1 MEFVVDPKSP
11 LPIYA
16 QLIEQIT
23 LAIAR
28 GTLKT
33 GMQLPTVRQLAV
45 DLRISPNT
53 VAQAYRDLESAGY
66 IATRQGRGT
75 FVNERPPPAA
85 PGERQARLEA
95 LFHKALGEA
104 AALGLNPDE
113 FLSHLI
119 QYIRAHEGGKTDGAA
134 VNNGHQ

>member
-1 MEFVVDPKSP
+1 MTPTLACWWKGIS
-11 LPIYA
+11 
-16 QLIEQIT
+16 

-28 GTLKT
+28 GTLPVGT
-33 GMQLPTVRQLAV
+33 QLPTVRQLAV

-53 VAQAYRDLESAGY
+53 VAQAYRDLESVGY

-75 FVNERPPPAA
+75 FVKERPPPAA

-104 AALGLNPDE
+104 ATLGLNPGE
-113 FLSHLI
+113 FLDQLT
-119 QYIRAHEGGKTDGAA
+119 QYIRAHEGGKTDGASD
-134 VNNGHQ
+134 NNGHQ